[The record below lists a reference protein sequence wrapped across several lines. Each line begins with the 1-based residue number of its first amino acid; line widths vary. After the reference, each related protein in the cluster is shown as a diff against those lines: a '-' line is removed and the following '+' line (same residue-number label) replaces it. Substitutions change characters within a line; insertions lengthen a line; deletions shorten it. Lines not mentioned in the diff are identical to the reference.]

1 MMMML
6 LIIMRMM
13 LVMGVRAE
21 MMVKSGESLALEC
34 GGEWK
39 YCEWT
44 HHDRV
49 ELIIHLGQTQC
60 LLAYS
65 FRWLLASL

>member
-49 ELIIHLGQTQC
+49 ELIIHLG
-60 LLAYS
+60 
-65 FRWLLASL
+65 